1 MLSGL
6 GAVLVRRARLVLVS
20 AFVLIVV
27 AAALGLGAFGKLQ
40 NGGQDDPHSESVQ
53 AQNLIDKKFGGQNDL
68 VFLVHARTGTV
79 DSPAISAAGARLT
92 RSLAGDKGVS
102 GVQSYWPGKT
112 TDLRSQGGR
121 DALVLV
127 RTNGGDDANSALIDR
142 YARSTGAYTIKAGG
156 DAGFNHD
163 IGGAVGRS
171 LGLAEAIAVPILLVL
186 LLFVFGSLVSALL
199 PLVIGGIAI
208 LGTFA
213 ELSLLADVTNVSIFA
228 INLTTGLGLGLGI
241 DYGLLLVSR
250 YRERLAAGDPVEAAV
265 RHTVTTAGRTIGFS
279 AATVAVALA
288 ALLVFP
294 QYFLRSFAYAGIG
307 VVVIAA
313 LAAVLVT
320 PALLAVLGH
329 RVNSGKLP
337 WFSPARSVE
346 APIWGRI
353 AAAVM
358 RHPARTALPVVA
370 LLVVL
375 AIPLGSLHF
384 GSPDDR
390 VLRSD
395 VAARQVGD
403 TLRTEFGGAG
413 TSEISVVTTAPLDR
427 AATSSYARTLSQLH
441 GVSRVQA
448 GTGQFVGGHPVGTPA
463 QPGLSRPD
471 GALFVVDTRLDPASS
486 AAQDLVRGIRDVPA
500 PGEVGTLV
508 GGDTALLVDNNNV
521 ISSRLTIAIPMIALS
536 TFVLLFLFTGSVVQ
550 PLRALVLSALSL
562 SATLG
567 VVVWVFQHGHLSGLL
582 GFTPMPTDTAM
593 TVLLFC
599 VAFGLS
605 MDYEVFVTSRIKE
618 LHDAGADTAEAVRS
632 GLARTGRL
640 VTAAASLLAV
650 SFFAFLVG
658 SVNFLQ
664 LFGLGAGLAI
674 LIDATLVRAV
684 LVPAVMRILGPHAW
698 YAPRLLRR
706 ARSRL
711 ALRESPA
718 GS

>member
-1 MLSGL
+1 MLSRL
-6 GAVLVRRARLVLVS
+6 GTVLVRRARLVLVT
-20 AFVLIVV
+20 AFVLLI
-27 AAALGLGAFGKLQ
+27 AAAVLGFGAFGKLQ

-79 DSPAISAAGARLT
+79 DSPTTSAAGASLT
-92 RSLAGDKGVS
+92 HSLNGAKSVS

-112 TDLRSQGGR
+112 ANLKSHNGR

-127 RTNGGDDANSALIDR
+127 RTKGNDSANNALIDR
-142 YARSTGAYTIKAGG
+142 YAHSTSAYSIRAGG

-163 IGGAVGRS
+163 VGGTVGRS
-171 LGLAEAIAVPILLVL
+171 LALAEAIAVPILLVL

-199 PLVIGGIAI
+199 PLMIGGIAI

-250 YRERLAAGDPVEAAV
+250 YRERLAAGDSVQEAV
-265 RHTVTTAGRTIGFS
+265 RRTVATAGRTILFS
-279 AATVAVALA
+279 ASTVAVALA

-320 PALLAVLGH
+320 PAVLALLGH
-329 RVNSGKLP
+329 RVNAGKMP
-337 WFSPARSVE
+337 WFSPERIE

-353 AAAVM
+353 ARAVM

-390 VLRSD
+390 VLRTS
-395 VAARQVGD
+395 VASRQVGD
-403 TLRTEFGGAG
+403 VLRSEFGGAG
-413 TSEISVVTTAPLDR
+413 TSQISVITTAPLDR
-427 AATSSYARTLSQLH
+427 SATASYARSLSELH
-441 GVSRVQA
+441 GVSAVQA
-448 GTGQFVGGHPVGTPA
+448 GAGQFVGGHPAGPA
-463 QPGLSRPD
+463 TQRDLTRPD
-471 GALFVVDTRLDPASS
+471 AALFVVDTRLDPTSL
-486 AAQDLVRGIRDVPA
+486 AAQDLVRQIRDVPA
-500 PGEVGTLV
+500 PGEVSTLV
-508 GGDTALLVDNNNV
+508 GGDTAQLVDNNSV
-521 ISSRLTIAIPMIALS
+521 ISSRLMIAIPMIALT

-550 PLRALVLSALSL
+550 PLRALLLSALSL

-567 VVVWVFQHGHLSGLL
+567 VVVWVFQHGHFSGLL
-582 GFTPMPTDTAM
+582 GFTATPTDTAM

-618 LHDAGADTAEAVRS
+618 LHDAGADTAEAVSS
-632 GLARTGRL
+632 GLARTGRI

-650 SFFAFLVG
+650 TFFAFMVG

-674 LIDATLVRAV
+674 LIDATLVRAI
-684 LVPAVMRILGPHAW
+684 LVPAAMRVLGPHAW

-706 ARSRL
+706 ARARL
-711 ALRESPA
+711 ALSES
-718 GS
+718 